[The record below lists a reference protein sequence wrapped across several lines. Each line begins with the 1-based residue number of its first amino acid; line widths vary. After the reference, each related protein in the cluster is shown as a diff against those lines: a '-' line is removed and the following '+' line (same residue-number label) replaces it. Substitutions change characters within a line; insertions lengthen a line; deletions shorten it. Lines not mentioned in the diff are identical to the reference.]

1 MSAVSFRYTDTVISI
16 FVVLMM
22 ASLVGLPFGAEER
35 ILLSQGSPPAAAVG
49 GADVNDTASVGTSS
63 GVLVANGVCVGV
75 SVGGN
80 GVAVGMAACVSATI
94 VKAAAT
100 AVNCTSAALIVGAGG
115 APQAVL
121 TIAAITMIMERN
133 LNCFMLLENLLM

>member
-22 ASLVGLPFGAEER
+22 ASLVGLPFGAEESC
-35 ILLSQGSPPAAAVG
+35 LLSHGSPPEVG
-49 GADVNDTASVGTSS
+49 GTGVNETASVGSS
-63 GVLVANGVCVGV
+63 AGVLVGGGVTVGV
-75 SVGGN
+75 SEGGN